1 MIGNILI
8 LNTKKKPAF
17 FALRIYLVSLLLF
30 LLLVFPVS
38 LIMLFKY
45 GPYWIEERGVPSNDI
60 KNKTEEII
68 TTDSLSANNAN
79 TKKWEIKASEQDKR
93 FGKSVSLLFRM
104 MLFSL
109 LLGFAFNTP
118 FQRFF
123 KLKRKNKPPSE
134 ALLNFCRK
142 WLLYVPIINS
152 GILALGF
159 IIALIIMGF
168 QVFDNTIDSEASKQF
183 YRQFFFI
190 ATFAAFLSVFFMYFW
205 FRFRVRF
212 KYLEIV
218 YDSVSLYKSP
228 INKPKNHLIHRLWVN
243 SLMTTLLPLVIVIFY
258 ISFSISNIHTSFDH
272 SPSSD
277 QAKVLFGKYLPIIDQ
292 TEMLYNSNLF
302 YVNAID
308 SILMFVGIFS
318 GILIS
323 IIYLFFFVS
332 WTNKSII
339 IPVSEIIKKMQQTG
353 EQELGQLTIVRTTD
367 EFGELAMGYNE
378 MASRITNNIKQLQ
391 QNTTANQRFVPVQFL
406 HLLGK
411 QSITEVKVGD
421 QIQKIM
427 TVLFVDIKSF
437 TSLSEQLS
445 PKENFDFLNAYLQHM
460 EPIIHKHHGFIDKFI
475 GDSIMA
481 LFEECPE
488 HAIDAAR
495 EMQNCL
501 KTFNLQLIDQGKQPI
516 ETGTGIHTGS
526 LILGMVGGEGRMEGT
541 VVSDA
546 VNLASR
552 LEGLTRIFGEKII
565 ISETTYNY
573 LENKNKYQITYLDE
587 VTVKGRLKTVKIY
600 AVEAHNNPHYA
611 T

>member
-1 MIGNILI
+1 
-8 LNTKKKPAF
+8 LNTKRKPAF

-45 GPYWIEERGVPSNDI
+45 VPYWIEERGIPSTDP
-60 KNKTEEII
+60 KNSTEEIL
-68 TTDSLSANNAN
+68 TTDSLAINNNN
-79 TKKWEIKASEQDKR
+79 TKQWEIKASEQDKR

-109 LLGFAFNTP
+109 LLGFAFNAP

-123 KLKRKNKPPSE
+123 RLKRKNKPPSE

-159 IIALIIMGF
+159 IITLTIIGF
-168 QVFDNTIDSEASKQF
+168 QVFYNAIDSEASKQF

-190 ATFAAFLSVFFMYFW
+190 ATFASFLSVFFMYFW

-243 SLMTTLLPLVIVIFY
+243 SIMTTLLPLVIVIFY

-391 QNTTANQRFVPVQFL
+391 QNTMANQRFVPVQFL

-445 PKENFDFLNAYLQHM
+445 PKENFDFLNSYLQHM

-573 LENKNKYQITYLDE
+573 LEHKNKYQITYLDE

-600 AVEAHNNPHYA
+600 AVEAHNNPYYA

>member
-1 MIGNILI
+1 

-60 KNKTEEII
+60 KNNTEEII
-68 TTDSLSANNAN
+68 TTDSLSANNVN

-168 QVFDNTIDSEASKQF
+168 QVFDNTIDSEVSKQF

>member
-1 MIGNILI
+1 M
-8 LNTKKKPAF
+8 NTKRKPAF

-45 GPYWIEERGVPSNDI
+45 VPYWIEERGIPSTDP
-60 KNKTEEII
+60 KNSTEEIL
-68 TTDSLSANNAN
+68 TTDSLAINNNN
-79 TKKWEIKASEQDKR
+79 TKQWEIKASEQDKR

-109 LLGFAFNTP
+109 LLGFAFNAP

-123 KLKRKNKPPSE
+123 RLKRKNKPPSE

-159 IIALIIMGF
+159 IITLTIIGF
-168 QVFDNTIDSEASKQF
+168 QVFYNAIDSEASKQF

-190 ATFAAFLSVFFMYFW
+190 ATFASFLSVFFMYFW

-243 SLMTTLLPLVIVIFY
+243 SIMTTLLPLVIVIFY

-391 QNTTANQRFVPVQFL
+391 QNTMANQRFVPVQFL

-445 PKENFDFLNAYLQHM
+445 PKENFDFLNSYLQHM

-573 LENKNKYQITYLDE
+573 LEHKNKYQITYLDE

-600 AVEAHNNPHYA
+600 AVEAHNNPYYA

>member
-1 MIGNILI
+1 
-8 LNTKKKPAF
+8 LNTKRKPAF

-45 GPYWIEERGVPSNDI
+45 VPYWIEERGIPSTDP
-60 KNKTEEII
+60 KNSTEEIL
-68 TTDSLSANNAN
+68 TTDSLAINNNN
-79 TKKWEIKASEQDKR
+79 TKQWEIKASEQDKR

-109 LLGFAFNTP
+109 LLGFAFNAP

-123 KLKRKNKPPSE
+123 RLKRKNKPPSE

-159 IIALIIMGF
+159 IITLTIIGF
-168 QVFDNTIDSEASKQF
+168 QVFYNAIDSEASKQF

-190 ATFAAFLSVFFMYFW
+190 ATFASFLSVFFMYFW

-243 SLMTTLLPLVIVIFY
+243 SIMTTLLPLVIVIFY

-391 QNTTANQRFVPVQFL
+391 QNTMANQRFVPVQFL

-445 PKENFDFLNAYLQHM
+445 PKENFDFLNSYLQHM

-541 VVSDA
+541 VV
-546 VNLASR
+546 VR
-552 LEGLTRIFGEKII
+552 
-565 ISETTYNY
+565 
-573 LENKNKYQITYLDE
+573 
-587 VTVKGRLKTVKIY
+587 
-600 AVEAHNNPHYA
+600 
-611 T
+611 

>member
-1 MIGNILI
+1 
-8 LNTKKKPAF
+8 
-17 FALRIYLVSLLLF
+17 VSLLLF

-60 KNKTEEII
+60 KNNTEEII
-68 TTDSLSANNAN
+68 TTDSLSANNVN

-168 QVFDNTIDSEASKQF
+168 QVFDNTIGSEASKQF

>member
-1 MIGNILI
+1 
-8 LNTKKKPAF
+8 
-17 FALRIYLVSLLLF
+17 
-30 LLLVFPVS
+30 
-38 LIMLFKY
+38 MLFKY

-60 KNKTEEII
+60 KNNTEEII
-68 TTDSLSANNAN
+68 TTDSLSANNVN

-168 QVFDNTIDSEASKQF
+168 QVFDNTIGSEASKQF

>member
-1 MIGNILI
+1 M
-8 LNTKKKPAF
+8 KKKQKPTF
-17 FALRIYLVSLLLF
+17 FALRIYLVSILLF

-45 GPYWIEERGVPSNDI
+45 GPYWIEERGIPSNNP
-60 KNKTEEII
+60 KNISEATTI
-68 TTDSLSANNAN
+68 TDSLPVN
-79 TKKWEIKASEQDKR
+79 TEVTKSWEIKASEQDKR

-109 LLGFAFNTP
+109 LLGYAFNAP

-123 KLKRKNKPPSE
+123 RLKRKNKSPSE
-134 ALLNFCRK
+134 ALISFCRK

-152 GILALGF
+152 GILVLGF
-159 IIALIIMGF
+159 SIALIIMGF
-168 QVFDNTIDSEASKQF
+168 QVFYNTIDSEASKQF

-190 ATFAAFLSVFFMYFW
+190 ATFASFLSVFFMYFW

-212 KYLEIV
+212 KYLEVV

-243 SLMTTLLPLVIVIFY
+243 SIMTTLLPLVIVIFY
-258 ISFSISNIHTSFDH
+258 ISISISSVHTSIDQL
-272 SPSSD
+272 PTSD
-277 QAKVLFGKYLPIIDQ
+277 QAKVLFGKYLQIIDQ
-292 TEMLYNSNLF
+292 TEMLYKTNLF

-308 SILMFVGIFS
+308 SLLMFVGIFS
-318 GILIS
+318 GIVIS
-323 IIYLFFFVS
+323 IIYLFFFVN
-332 WTNKSII
+332 WINKSII
-339 IPVSEIIKKMQQTG
+339 IPVSEIIEKMQQSG

-367 EFGELAMGYNE
+367 EFGELAMGYNV
-378 MASRITNNIKQLQ
+378 MASRITNNIKQLRQ
-391 QNTTANQRFVPVQFL
+391 TTTANQRFVPVQFL

-411 QSITEVKVGD
+411 QSITEVEVGD
-421 QIQKIM
+421 QIQKTM

-526 LILGMVGGEGRMEGT
+526 LMLGMVGGEGRMEGT

-573 LENKNKYQITYLDE
+573 LENKSKYQITYLDE

-600 AVEAHNNPHYA
+600 AVEAHNNQYYA

>member
-1 MIGNILI
+1 

-60 KNKTEEII
+60 KNNTEEII
-68 TTDSLSANNAN
+68 TTDSLSANNVN

>member
-60 KNKTEEII
+60 KNNTEEII
-68 TTDSLSANNAN
+68 TTDSLSANNVN

>member
-1 MIGNILI
+1 M
-8 LNTKKKPAF
+8 NTKKKPAF

-60 KNKTEEII
+60 KNNTEEII
-68 TTDSLSANNAN
+68 TTDSLSANNVN

>member
-60 KNKTEEII
+60 KNNTEEII
-68 TTDSLSANNAN
+68 TTDSLSANNVN

-190 ATFAAFLSVFFMYFW
+190 ATFAAFLSVLFMYFW

>member
-1 MIGNILI
+1 M
-8 LNTKKKPAF
+8 NTKKKPAF

-60 KNKTEEII
+60 KNNTEEII
-68 TTDSLSANNAN
+68 TTDSLSANNVN

-168 QVFDNTIDSEASKQF
+168 QVFDNTIDSEVSKQF

>member
-60 KNKTEEII
+60 KNNTEEII
-68 TTDSLSANNAN
+68 TTDSLSANNVN

-168 QVFDNTIDSEASKQF
+168 QVFDNTIDSEVSKQF

>member
-1 MIGNILI
+1 M
-8 LNTKKKPAF
+8 NTKRKPAF

-45 GPYWIEERGVPSNDI
+45 VPYWIEERGIPSTDP
-60 KNKTEEII
+60 KNSTEEIL
-68 TTDSLSANNAN
+68 TTDSLAINNNN
-79 TKKWEIKASEQDKR
+79 TKQWEIKASEQDKR

-109 LLGFAFNTP
+109 LLGFAFNAP

-123 KLKRKNKPPSE
+123 RLKRKNKPPSE

-159 IIALIIMGF
+159 IITLTIIGF
-168 QVFDNTIDSEASKQF
+168 QVFYNAIDSEASKQF

-190 ATFAAFLSVFFMYFW
+190 ATFASFLSVFFMYFW

-243 SLMTTLLPLVIVIFY
+243 SIMTTLLPLVIVIFY

-391 QNTTANQRFVPVQFL
+391 QNTMANQRFVPVQFL

-445 PKENFDFLNAYLQHM
+445 PKENFDFLNSYLQHM

-565 ISETTYNY
+565 ISGTTYNY
-573 LENKNKYQITYLDE
+573 LEHKNKYQITYLDE

-600 AVEAHNNPHYA
+600 AVEAHNNPYYA

>member
-1 MIGNILI
+1 
-8 LNTKKKPAF
+8 
-17 FALRIYLVSLLLF
+17 
-30 LLLVFPVS
+30 
-38 LIMLFKY
+38 MLFKY

-60 KNKTEEII
+60 KNNTEEII
-68 TTDSLSANNAN
+68 TTDSLSANNVN